1 MKLAIICD
9 TAGYFAGSKYVPDDY
24 QLATNETFVRPDSE
38 LLNPKFNGTTWVGST
53 QADFDKATISTPSE
67 EQQPSELSLIQQLG
81 LTIAQMN
88 ANQVK
93 MQQQL
98 NKLVGG
104 TTNA

>member
-1 MKLAIICD
+1 MKIAIMCNA
-9 TAGYFAGSKYVPDDY
+9 AGYVAGSKYVPDDY
-24 QLATNETFVRPDSE
+24 QLATNETFLIPDNN
-38 LLNPKFNGTTWVGST
+38 LLNPRLTGTTFVGSS

-67 EQQPSELSLIQQLG
+67 KQQPSELSLIQQLG

-98 NKLVGG
+98 NKLTGG